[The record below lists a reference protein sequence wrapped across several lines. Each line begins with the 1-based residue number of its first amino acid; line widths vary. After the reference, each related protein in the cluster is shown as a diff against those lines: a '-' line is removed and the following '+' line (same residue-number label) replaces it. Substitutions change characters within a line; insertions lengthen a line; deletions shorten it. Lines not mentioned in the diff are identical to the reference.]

1 MATRTGARQP
11 KCDLLFLHGINDSQ
25 AQPWDVTLRANL
37 GAAGFPEGLGPTHVE
52 APSYLEQLDGIS
64 GPATALP
71 PRRYSPPAA
80 GSDTDLTLRRS
91 YRIEHARLT
100 QQLRGAW
107 DRQVP
112 PGLVNKLRKPAKKL
126 AMRAKLLHQARNYA
140 GTEQVRGAVL
150 EKALGAVRQDRPVVI
165 IAHSLGTLVA
175 LDLVRHLPKGV
186 QVPLLVTVASPL
198 PDPEFRALFREKS
211 VAAELRGS
219 ADNYSFPYGVVD
231 AWVNLFNPWDYV
243 AGGAG
248 LRSVAPEALDVIR
261 SVGFGEHGLA
271 PHLDSPDIGRVVGD
285 ALYGGA
291 APARHR
297 RAGAR
302 LPDAAVFPLLMQH
315 YGHCVEGIL
324 EQAEGRQGRPG
335 DRYHDA
341 RAILSEQA
349 RASWGEDPLLKRA
362 AHLVG
367 QDVAQPL
374 RDALGDDKISMVDA
388 ALLMASANPIEP
400 FEIKV
405 HGDILDRA
413 QRTYLRTLALTTV
426 TVEDVEG
433 ALRKAREP
441 FLTFRQKVPK
451 PVWVGLG
458 AVGAAAA
465 VAAPVVLMG
474 AVAGGTLVG
483 AAAVTSALAAFGPGG
498 MIGGLLTLSFAVGG
512 GTATSAAGL
521 GMAMARSSPEGFQQ
535 SAVELLAR
543 AQLGRQM
550 LVPNA
555 GLVEWAILTEALAQA
570 EAELFFVTGLS
581 DPRAPSIRDL
591 EDKIDSAKKALSW
604 LLAAGFGTAQ
614 DG

>member
-1 MATRTGARQP
+1 MAIGTGARQP

-37 GAAGFPEGLGPTHVE
+37 EAAGFPEGLGPTHVE
-52 APSYLEQLDGIS
+52 APSYLEQLEGIRGS
-64 GPATALP
+64 TTLP

-80 GSDTDLTLRRS
+80 GSDADLALRRA

-107 DRQVP
+107 DREVP
-112 PGLVNKLRKPAKKL
+112 PGLINKLRKPAKKL
-126 AMRAKLLHQARNYA
+126 AMRTKLLHQARNYA
-140 GTEQVRGAVL
+140 KNEPIRAAVL
-150 EKALGAVRQDRPVVI
+150 EQAINAVRQDRPVVI
-165 IAHSLGTLVA
+165 LAHSLGTLVA
-175 LDLVRHLPKGV
+175 LDLVKHLPKGV
-186 QVPLLVTVASPL
+186 HVPLLVTVASPL
-198 PDPEFRALFREKS
+198 PDPEFRAMFRDKS
-211 VAAELRGS
+211 VAGDLRGVV
-219 ADNYSFPYGVVD
+219 DNYTFPYGVVS

-248 LRSVAPEALDVIR
+248 LRSIAPEALDVIR

-271 PHLDSPDIGRVVGD
+271 PHLDSADIAEVVGE
-285 ALYGGA
+285 ALYGA
-291 APARHR
+291 PAPARAR

-315 YGHCVEGIL
+315 YGHCVERTL
-324 EQAEGRQGRPG
+324 AEAHSRQGRPG

-349 RASWGEDPLLKRA
+349 RAAWAEDPLLKRA
-362 AHLVG
+362 ANLLG

-374 RDALGDDKISMVDA
+374 REALGTDKISMVDA

-405 HGDILDRA
+405 HDDILNRA
-413 QRTYLRTLALTTV
+413 QRTYLKTLGLTTV
-426 TVEDVEG
+426 TLEDVEG

-474 AVAGGTLVG
+474 AMAGGTLVG

-521 GMAMARSSPEGFQQ
+521 GMAMARSSPESFQQ

-581 DPRAPSIRDL
+581 DPRAPGIRDVK
-591 EDKIDSAKKALSW
+591 DKIESAEKGLNW
-604 LLAAGFGTAQ
+604 LLANGFGTAQ
-614 DG
+614 A